1 MSKLKL
7 NFACGPY
14 DRMEAMH
21 YNRIEVEG
29 IDINYMEI
37 QAPREIFDRMVGS
50 REFDMSE
57 LSLSEHVVWS
67 SKGNSPFVALPVF
80 PSKAFRHGFITI
92 NKNSGIKEPKD
103 LAGKRIGVPLY
114 TITAA
119 IWIRGDLQNVYG
131 VDLSKVQWV
140 QGAVEKAGT
149 HGKPPAVPDLL
160 EPVDIVQNTSNK
172 SLSDMLRDGEIDA
185 IIGSRLPDS
194 IRTDPDK
201 VGRLF
206 PNSRDEEKRYYKE
219 TGIHPIMHTVAI
231 KREIYEENRWIASS
245 LFKAFLESRN
255 WAIDKMYFSAAQ
267 RYMLPWLYDDLH
279 EVDEIFGD
287 KLWAYGVEDNRATLE
302 AFVKYMK
309 QQGFIKEEMPVDDL
323 FLPIHGRHD

>member
-67 SKGNSPFVALPVF
+67 SKGDSPFVALPVF

-131 VDLSKVQWV
+131 VDLSTGMLNVAQAKVD
-140 QGAVEKAGT
+140 KAGLS
-149 HGKPPAVPDLL
+149 GNVELL
-160 EPVDIVQNTSNK
+160 YGDAAQLPFEDAFFNAIYMSFTLELFDTPEIPLVLRECQRVLRSDGRICIVAMAKKEESGFVVRLYEWIHDRFTKYVDCRPIYVQDSVEDAGFRTEILKEMSMFKLPVDVVLAKRTFEAQQKTR
-172 SLSDMLRDGEIDA
+172 LGGE
-185 IIGSRLPDS
+185 P
-194 IRTDPDK
+194 
-201 VGRLF
+201 
-206 PNSRDEEKRYYKE
+206 
-219 TGIHPIMHTVAI
+219 
-231 KREIYEENRWIASS
+231 
-245 LFKAFLESRN
+245 
-255 WAIDKMYFSAAQ
+255 
-267 RYMLPWLYDDLH
+267 
-279 EVDEIFGD
+279 
-287 KLWAYGVEDNRATLE
+287 
-302 AFVKYMK
+302 
-309 QQGFIKEEMPVDDL
+309 
-323 FLPIHGRHD
+323 